1 MIRDIKNASFQAD
14 VVILAGG
21 FGTRL
26 ISEIGT
32 NTPKPMAEI
41 NGVPLLEHQIRL
53 CKKYQF
59 NKILILVHHLS
70 EIIID
75 YFKDGS
81 DFGVEIHYSYENN
94 PRGTAG
100 AILDSINKL
109 EDQFLVIY
117 GDTYLDVDLRRF
129 FNSKGT
135 EEVLTFCH
143 PNSHPYDSDLLKLD
157 ANDMVTNVFRPSK
170 SGEKL
175 YKNLVNAA
183 LYVLDKE
190 IFLSFVNRERPMDIS
205 SELFPILLKNN
216 KRIKA
221 YKSVEF
227 IRDIGTPDRFKSVN
241 KSVQDGTVSSLSS
254 SNKRRCVFIDRDG
267 TINKE
272 KGYISNINDFE
283 ILPRI
288 SKAISI
294 LNNSGFLAICITNQP
309 VIARGEL
316 SFNGLSDIHMK
327 MEVELG
333 NDGAYLDD
341 IFFCPHHPHSGFE
354 GEILELKFDCECR
367 KPKPGLI
374 MQAIKK
380 YNIDVNNSWMVGDH
394 SRDIQSGLNAGLSVA
409 FIGNTKS
416 NQKLN
421 TTTKS
426 FDDLFAAC
434 EFIIKESNNT

>member
-1 MIRDIKNASFQAD
+1 M
-14 VVILAGG
+14 
-21 FGTRL
+21 
-26 ISEIGT
+26 
-32 NTPKPMAEI
+32 
-41 NGVPLLEHQIRL
+41 
-53 CKKYQF
+53 
-59 NKILILVHHLS
+59 
-70 EIIID
+70 
-75 YFKDGS
+75 
-81 DFGVEIHYSYENN
+81 
-94 PRGTAG
+94 
-100 AILDSINKL
+100 
-109 EDQFLVIY
+109 
-117 GDTYLDVDLRRF
+117 
-129 FNSKGT
+129 
-135 EEVLTFCH
+135 
-143 PNSHPYDSDLLKLD
+143 
-157 ANDMVTNVFRPSK
+157 
-170 SGEKL
+170 
-175 YKNLVNAA
+175 
-183 LYVLDKE
+183 
-190 IFLSFVNRERPMDIS
+190 
-205 SELFPILLKNN
+205 
-216 KRIKA
+216 
-221 YKSVEF
+221 
-227 IRDIGTPDRFKSVN
+227 
-241 KSVQDGTVSSLSS
+241 
-254 SNKRRCVFIDRDG
+254 
-267 TINKE
+267 
-272 KGYISNINDFE
+272 
-283 ILPRI
+283 PRI